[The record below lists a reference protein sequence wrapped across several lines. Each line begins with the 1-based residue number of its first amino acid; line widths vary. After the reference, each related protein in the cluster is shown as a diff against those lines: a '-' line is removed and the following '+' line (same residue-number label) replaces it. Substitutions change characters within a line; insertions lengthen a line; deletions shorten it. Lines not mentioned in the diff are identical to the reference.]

1 MKVNQII
8 NYQEIQDVIEI
19 GSIKNE
25 KELVEEYVISPT
37 LEEELLDLLS
47 VLDSQKHKS
56 ANIIGN
62 YGTGKSHLLG
72 FLSLVLSNSTLIEY
86 VKNEK
91 IREKLG
97 SIKREFFIVK
107 YELDAVQNRSLA
119 RTFFYRVRK
128 QLRETYGIE
137 IREMDPEKGDK
148 NVKELVQEIVDD
160 IKNKDPKKGLLV
172 IFDEFSDFL
181 RQKKREDMNFDIQVY
196 RQLGE
201 CSNTLDF
208 MFMVSMQQ
216 NIFQDPKY
224 VDQSSEIGRAQQ
236 RYLPI
241 YITNESVE
249 EMISKRIVSKNANQK
264 MELTKE
270 FGKIAHYFSNLAVEE
285 SKYVNIYP
293 IHPYVIEVFSKLP
306 FYEKRGIIQFL
317 SKEIRRVLD
326 EEFPA
331 FITYDKIYDDMEKV
345 STIKNNPE
353 VRPICEAVDTL
364 KSKID
369 LIDAKLRPTAL
380 KLVKALAILNL
391 INASNKNGAT
401 AQELAN
407 TLFVIPTSK
416 ILNPVDDIERI
427 LENLRKVSDGQLISR
442 SEDGVYYLDLQKT
455 IDIDVII
462 ENKVANMDDLKYVNE
477 RFAESFLLQE
487 LDILLEADKLS
498 YFENSQKYV
507 LDDSAHWNDRNSFRN
522 GTLLID
528 IGYEL
533 DVKDNLDY
541 AVTFLGY
548 GIKETKVNHKRNIQI
563 SLAFSERF
571 SHSIKRLAAIDEFI
585 KTKAYV
591 SIMQNKKRN
600 EIDRE
605 LRPRLIEALQNAK
618 ITYQGKN
625 CRLGEDLGVSADVSA
640 EIFSQ
645 IKQRILNEEF
655 TKEFS
660 KYPKLR
666 SKLSSENIRGTIESI
681 LRDISQKQQ
690 GIVQDLLTQSTNIL
704 LPLGLYKDNRLDTTE
719 SEYTKVILDKL
730 EDGKNISIQEV
741 LTEFSKKPFGLQGE
755 LTQLILAV
763 LLRNGDIILSSKRGN
778 LYSASDFYTLFSG
791 GLRAFDDI
799 SYIKKEEDL
808 NVSKVQTLFDA
819 IGEDKS
825 LLQTQRDR
833 PEAYRK
839 YIEKVERIQKDI
851 KEIGEDFERLKQSI
865 DIGIPIEALNEKVQE
880 IEKVD
885 FSKLRIKSIVEFK
898 KLDYS
903 PDRINQIKQG
913 YDTIQKLK
921 SFFNDYFT
929 YIQSDISYM
938 KNVNECIKSD
948 FFKSNESEQLL
959 KIYDD
964 SKLIVSS
971 IKKMLKNDEREPLKG
986 KGKLF
991 KEKWQQIY
999 YDTHEKY
1006 VGKKVDWRTLE
1017 DIENSETV
1025 KRLKI
1030 LQKINYN
1037 NDGSFTDGMLRIA
1050 QLRDLKCLVFNVD
1063 ELKTLTICPHCQFPN
1078 LNEDSLRNI
1087 NSQIEALNQGFEKIL
1102 QMWESRIVEEIIQ
1115 NQNNFSNLEHDEKR
1129 IIQRII
1135 SQGYLDKEINDKT
1148 VEAIN
1153 NLLRHLEIKEVD
1165 LVDLYKKL
1173 TEETDILKV
1182 DNFKE
1187 SIDSFIEG
1195 ILKADNKENVRL
1207 KIKRITK

>member
-1 MKVNQII
+1 MKVNQLI
-8 NYQEIQDVIEI
+8 NFQEIQDVIEI

-25 KELVEEYVISPT
+25 REIVEQYVISPT
-37 LEEELLDLLS
+37 LEEELLNLLT

-56 ANIIGN
+56 VDIIGN
-62 YGTGKSHLLG
+62 YGTGKSHLLA
-72 FLSLVLSNSTLIEY
+72 FLSLVLSKNELIQY
-86 VKNEK
+86 VKNTK
-91 IREKLG
+91 IRDKLL

-128 QLRETYGIE
+128 QLKENYGIE

-148 NVKELVQEIVDD
+148 NIKELVQEIIDN
-160 IKNKDPKKGLLV
+160 IKQKDPKKGLLV

-181 RQKKREDMNFDIQVY
+181 RQKKREDMTHDMQVY

-201 CSNTLDF
+201 CSNSLDF

-224 VDQSSEIGRAQQ
+224 VDQSDEIGRAQQ

-249 EMISKRIVSKNANQK
+249 EMISKRVVNKSANQRI
-264 MELTKE
+264 ELTKE

-293 IHPYVIEVFSKLP
+293 VHPYVIEVFSKLP

-317 SKEIRRVLD
+317 SKEIRRILD
-326 EEFPA
+326 EEFPV

-369 LIDAKLRPTAL
+369 LLDAKLRSTAL

-391 INASNKNGAT
+391 INASNRNGAT

-442 SEDGVYYLDLQKT
+442 SVDGVYYLDLQKT
-455 IDIDVII
+455 MDIDVII

-477 RFAESFLLQE
+477 RFVESFLLQE
-487 LDILLEADKLS
+487 LDILLDVDKLS
-498 YFENSQKYV
+498 YFETSQKYV
-507 LDDSAHWNDRNSFRN
+507 LDDSAHWGDRNSFRN
-522 GTLLID
+522 GLLLID
-528 IGYEL
+528 IGYNL
-533 DVKDNLDY
+533 DAKDNSDY
-541 AVTFLGY
+541 AVTILGY
-548 GIKETKVNHKRNIQI
+548 GVKETKVNHKRNIQI
-563 SLAFSERF
+563 SLAFAEPF

-585 KTKAYV
+585 KTKAYI

-600 EIDRE
+600 EIDKE
-605 LRPRLIEALQNAK
+605 LRPRLIEALLNSK
-618 ITYQGKN
+618 VTYQGKVY
-625 CRLGEDLGVSADVSA
+625 RLGEDLGISADVSS
-640 EIFSQ
+640 EIFSH

-681 LRDISQKQQ
+681 LRDISQRQQ
-690 GIVQDLLTQSTNIL
+690 GIVQDLLTQSTNVL
-704 LPLGLYKDNRLDTTE
+704 LPLGLYKDNRLDTAE
-719 SEYTKVILDKL
+719 SEYAKVVLDKL
-730 EDGKNISIQEV
+730 EDGKNLSVQELV
-741 LTEFSKKPFGLQGE
+741 SEFSKKPFGLQNE

-763 LLRNGDIILSSKRGN
+763 LLRNGDIILSSRRGN
-778 LYSASDFYTLFSG
+778 LYSASDFTTLFNSG
-791 GLRAFDDI
+791 LKAFDDI
-799 SYIKKEEDL
+799 SYVKKEEDL
-808 NVSKVQTLFDA
+808 NVSKVQILFDA
-819 IGEDKS
+819 IDEDKS

-839 YIEKVERIQKDI
+839 YIEKIEKIQKDI
-851 KEIGEDFERLKQSI
+851 REINEDFERLKQSI
-865 DIGIPIEALNEKVQE
+865 DIGIPVEDLNGKIQE

-903 PDRINQIKQG
+903 SERISQIKQG
-913 YDTIQKLK
+913 YENIQKLK
-921 SFFNDYFT
+921 NFFNDYFT
-929 YIQSDISYM
+929 YIQSDLNYM
-938 KNVNECIKSD
+938 KNVSECAKSD
-948 FFKSNESEQLL
+948 FFKVSETEQIL
-959 KIYDD
+959 KIYAD
-964 SKLIVSS
+964 SRELISNVKKL
-971 IKKMLKNDEREPLKG
+971 LKNDEREPLKG

-1006 VGKKVDWRTLE
+1006 VGKKVDWKTLDE
-1017 DIENSETV
+1017 IENSETIV
-1025 KRLKI
+1025 RLKK
-1030 LQKINYN
+1030 LRKINYK
-1037 NDGSFTDGMLRIA
+1037 NDASFTDGLLKIA
-1050 QLRDLKCLVFNVD
+1050 QLKDVKCLIFNAD
-1063 ELKTLTICPHCQFPN
+1063 ELKTSTICPHCQFPN
-1078 LNEDSLRNI
+1078 LNEDSVRNI
-1087 NSQIEALNQGFEKIL
+1087 NSQIAALSQNFEKIL
-1102 QMWESRIVEEIIQ
+1102 QTRESQLVNEIIQ
-1115 NQNNFSNLEHDEKR
+1115 NQRNLPNLENEEKR

-1135 SQGYLDKEINDKT
+1135 SQGFIDKEINEQA

-1182 DNFKE
+1182 DNFKDE
-1187 SIDSFIEG
+1187 IEAFIQE
-1195 ILKADNKENVRL
+1195 ILKSENKENVRL
-1207 KIKRITK
+1207 RIKKITS